1 MSARRAAPAIPT
13 ASMADIAFL
22 LLLFF
27 LVATAIV
34 TDRGIPID
42 LPPKLTHHGPTLPS
56 AHTVLV
62 AADGAV
68 RLDGA
73 RVSPDVLRERI
84 AASAQAG
91 APLITL
97 QAHARTPYA
106 AYVDAL
112 DGVLMGHRD
121 ADATPRLRLREPAR

>member
-1 MSARRAAPAIPT
+1 MLARRAAPAIPT

-34 TDRGIPID
+34 GDRGIPID
-42 LPPKLTHHGPTLPS
+42 LPPKLTQHGPYLPS

-68 RLDGA
+68 QLDG
-73 RVSPDVLRERI
+73 ERI
-84 AASAQAG
+84 APDALRARIAEAAKAG
-91 APLITL
+91 APLVTI
-97 QAHARTPYA
+97 QAHTRTPYA

-112 DGVLMGHRD
+112 DGVFMGHRD